1 MMRQLP
7 LSVQLKDS
15 AVFDTYVSGRNT
27 EAVQFLQRLPRP
39 RLPAVWL
46 WGAAGSGRSHLL
58 QAACAHYRGDGAD
71 AAYLPLAALRPAGP
85 GVLDG
90 WERAALVCVDD
101 MDEAAGR
108 EAWEQAVFRLFNA
121 VTEAGGTLCF
131 AASAPPS
138 ALPVRL
144 ADLQSRLTWG
154 VTFQLRP
161 LDDDDRLA
169 ALRLRARH
177 RGLDLP
183 EETARYMLTRLPRDM
198 PALLA
203 WLDRLDAASLQAQ
216 RRLTLPFVRDVL
228 SDRDAGPE
236 TSDALPGVAKAA
248 DDADEEQPR
257 EQDRG

>member
-1 MMRQLP
+1 MRQIP

-15 AVFDTYVSGRNT
+15 AVFDTFVAGRNS
-27 EAVQFLQRLPRP
+27 EAVAFLQRLPRP
-39 RLPAVWL
+39 RLPSVWL
-46 WGAAGSGRSHLL
+46 WGPAGSGRSHLL
-58 QAACAHYRGDGAD
+58 QAACAHYRKGGAD
-71 AAYLPLAALRPAGP
+71 AAYLPLAALRSAGP

-108 EAWEQAVFRLFNA
+108 DAWEGAVFRLFNA
-121 VTEAGGTLCF
+121 VNDAGGTLCF
-131 AASAPPS
+131 AGSAPPS
-138 ALPVRL
+138 ATPVRL

-161 LDDDDRLA
+161 LNDDERLA

-183 EETARYMLTRLPRDM
+183 EETARYLLTRLPRDM

-203 WLDRLDAASLQAQ
+203 WLDRLDTASLEAQ
-216 RRLTLPFVRDVL
+216 RRLTLPFVRSVL
-228 SDRDAGPE
+228 SRETAGLSASTRLPAVSE
-236 TSDALPGVAKAA
+236 TA
-248 DDADEEQPR
+248 DDGDEQEAR
-257 EQDRG
+257 EQDGG

>member
-1 MMRQLP
+1 MRQIP

-15 AVFDTYVSGRNT
+15 AVFDTFVAGRNV
-27 EAVQFLQRLPRP
+27 EAVTFLQRLPRP
-39 RLPAVWL
+39 RLPSVWL
-46 WGAAGSGRSHLL
+46 WGPAGSGRSHLL
-58 QAACAHYRGDGAD
+58 QAACAHYRKGGAD

-108 EAWEQAVFRLFNA
+108 DAWEHAVFRLFNA

-138 ALPVRL
+138 SIPVRL

-161 LDDDDRLA
+161 LDDEERLA
-169 ALRLRARH
+169 ALRLRARY

-198 PALLA
+198 SALLA
-203 WLDRLDAASLQAQ
+203 WLDRLDTASLQAQ
-216 RRLTLPFVRDVL
+216 RRLTLPFVRSVL
-228 SDRDAGPE
+228 NGEMAARDGAGRL
-236 TSDALPGVAKAA
+236 AGVSEAA
-248 DDADEEQPR
+248 DDGDEEEPR
-257 EQDRG
+257 QQDRG